1 MEDERG
7 WKSEKGLKIS
17 LTSFS
22 GKSKGLVRQVLG
34 RREIKDG
41 RRKSKQGEKVELVF
55 GRGGMQEMVGKG

>member
-41 RRKSKQGEKVELVF
+41 RRKSK
-55 GRGGMQEMVGKG
+55 